1 MKKRMAAF
9 MCGVCVLANAT
20 AAMAFSQYDY
30 EMKYLYDVKFDCLW
44 ADYPTFG
51 ELVGFQSSNDLNLD
65 LFINSEWGEQTAKN
79 FYTYVTYAKD
89 PMNENLVA
97 YWERQGLVKEAYLQ
111 EPEEGEET
119 EEAETAQEE
128 TEAPVPDENGII
140 DDYYV
145 YSPVGAKGQ
154 TETSYPC
161 IIVNHGGGEPAY
173 QAETFGYCQI
183 AAREGIILI
192 MAENEEPENLYNI
205 LQKVKTEYPIDESR
219 IYATGSSMGAGQSI
233 TLAAT
238 YPTLLAAITQLDVA
252 PKFVD
257 QTENQ
262 EAFDA
267 VKEAGIAVV
276 NIAGLAD
283 KYGAYPL
290 GVNEMNSVSGWND
303 LVTVTGNEDY
313 CLTEEESA
321 ELAANSL
328 NIAEHITGGKF
339 EETSFLYPVN
349 NKVMVNDFTNGD
361 GINNLRVIV
370 VDNKGHIPSGYDAEY
385 SWEFMKHFSRS
396 LETGELVYTE

>member
-1 MKKRMAAF
+1 MRRKVAAAL
-9 MCGVCVLANAT
+9 CAVCVMANTVSAF
-20 AAMAFSQYDY
+20 AFSQYDY
-30 EMKYLYDVKFDCLW
+30 EMNYLYDVEFDCLW

-79 FYTYVTYAKD
+79 FYTYITYAKD

-97 YWERQGLVKEAYLQ
+97 YWERQGLTKEAYLQ
-111 EPEEGEET
+111 EIESEEGEEAT
-119 EEAETAQEE
+119 EAVEEE
-128 TEAPVPDENGII
+128 TEAAVPDENGII
-140 DDYYV
+140 GDYYV
-145 YSPVGAKGQ
+145 YSPSGSKGQ
-154 TETSYPC
+154 TDVSYPC

-192 MAENEEPENLYNI
+192 MAENEESENLYNI
-205 LQKVKTEYPIDESR
+205 LQKVKSEYPIDETR
-219 IYATGSSMGAGQSI
+219 IYASGSSMGAMQSI
-233 TLAAT
+233 NLAVA
-238 YPTLLAAITQLDVA
+238 YPNLLAAITELDVA

-257 QTENQ
+257 QKENQ
-262 EAFDA
+262 EAFNA
-267 VKEAGIAVV
+267 VKEAGLAVA

-290 GVNEMNSVSGWND
+290 DSNDMNSVSGWND
-303 LVTVTGNEDY
+303 LMTVTGNEDY
-313 CLTEEESA
+313 CLTSEESA
-321 ELAANSL
+321 ELSTNSL

-339 EETSFLYPVN
+339 EETSFLYPTN
-349 NKVMVNDFTNGD
+349 NKVMVNDFTNAD
-361 GINNLRVIV
+361 GINNLRIIV

-385 SWEFMKHFSRS
+385 SWDFMKHFSRN